1 MENEWSK
8 WSEWLKKSDITL
20 DSIQLI
26 ERYKTNEDF
35 LVIQVSRQIEP

>member
-1 MENEWSK
+1 MSDPSDPNDW
-8 WSEWLKKSDITL
+8 KKSDITL

-35 LVIQVSRQIEP
+35 LVIQVSKQIEP